1 MDKWS
6 NRGMDRR
13 RLPPLK
19 SLVYFEAAARLQSF
33 TRASIELNV
42 TQGAVSRQIRQLES
56 FLGRQLFVRKKR
68 QIFLTDDGHNY
79 YVSIAHLLRQIGEVT
94 NNLVNPSA
102 PDQVTLMT
110 SSALASM
117 YLLPK
122 IPAFRQIHG
131 DIQIRIVARDDLSK
145 LDDADHDMALYYC
158 RKPPP
163 DRDSIVLF
171 HEHVFPVCS
180 PDYFS
185 SHRAQFDTAE
195 KLNTNLIW
203 LESDEDWI
211 NWPEWLRAME
221 IEIETFHNRL
231 VVNHYPMVIQAALAG
246 QGVALAWA
254 NLVDAE
260 LERGALIRPLKES
273 LRTDAGFYLMLPT
286 GQETSKHTQIFR
298 DWLRNNA

>member
-1 MDKWS
+1 MDKWF
-6 NRGMDRR
+6 NKGMDQR

-33 TRASIELNV
+33 TRASAELNV

-56 FLGRQLFVRKKR
+56 FLGRRLFARKKR

-94 NNLVNPSA
+94 NNLVNPSQ
-102 PDQVTLMT
+102 PDQVTLVT

-122 IPAFRQIHG
+122 IPAFRQIHD

-145 LDDADHDMALYYC
+145 LDDADHDIALYYC
-158 RKPPP
+158 RKPPQN
-163 DRDSIVLF
+163 RDCIVLF
-171 HEHVFPVCS
+171 YEHVFPVCS

-185 SHRAQFDTAE
+185 THRAQFDTTDG
-195 KLNTNLIW
+195 LDTNLIW

-211 NWPEWLRAME
+211 NWPEWLRAMD

-231 VVNHYPMVIQAALAG
+231 VVNHYPMVVQAALAG
-246 QGVALAWA
+246 QGIALAWS

-273 LRTDAGFYLMLPT
+273 LRTEAGFYLMLP
-286 GQETSKHTQIFR
+286 GERGATQQTRIFR